1 MTETG
6 RITLDGVSFSY
17 RADRSV
23 EANDVFGVAG
33 TETTAP
39 VEPKRGVSGI
49 TMNCAPGSLTVL
61 CGPSG
66 SGKSTVLRLI
76 NGLAPNFH
84 PGDVSGTVLVSG
96 ADMPTTPL
104 AEVGRLS
111 ATVFQNPRTQF
122 FTSTVTTELAFTLEN
137 FGVAPPEIRERV
149 ATAAD
154 QCGTSGLLG
163 QKLSTLSGG
172 QLQRVACTC
181 AVVSGVPVLLLDE
194 ATSNLSPQAIDE
206 LSDLLVELKAE
217 GTTIITAEHRLHH
230 LRDLADEVYY
240 LRDGRIEHHFTG
252 QEFFDLDEVTRRALG
267 LRSLTRPTPPNPT
280 ADPHSP
286 DTTEGL
292 ELRDIRFSYGKN
304 PVLDIDRMVFPAGAI
319 TGLIG
324 PNGVGKTTLARL
336 ICGLEKPAR
345 GGRITLAG
353 KTLSARARAA
363 AGYIVMQ
370 DTGRQLFA
378 DTVLDEVTLGTPGDH
393 DAAELLAALG
403 LADTA
408 SRHPLSLS
416 GGQRQ
421 RLVIATALAQKK
433 KVYIFDEPTSGVDLA
448 HLEAIAAKLRELAD
462 AGAVVIVI
470 THDAELISACCDRV
484 IELTAPRGT
493 VPTHGTHPNQSK
505 ENHP

>member
-1 MTETG
+1 MTDTG
-6 RITLDGVSFSY
+6 LITLDEASFSY
-17 RADRSV
+17 GSTRAPGAEDIFGP
-23 EANDVFGVAG
+23 APDVTRTEPEHGVAD
-33 TETTAP
+33 
-39 VEPKRGVSGI
+39 I
-49 TMNCAPGSLTVL
+49 TMHCAPGSLTLL

-76 NGLAPNFH
+76 NGLNPHFH
-84 PGDVSGTVLVSG
+84 SGDVTGTIRVSG
-96 ADMPTTPL
+96 VDMPTTPL
-104 AEVGRLS
+104 VQVGRLS

-122 FTSTVTTELAFTLEN
+122 FTSTVTTELAFTREN
-137 FGVAPPEIRERV
+137 FGHDPELIRRQIDS
-149 ATAAD
+149 AALRCRID
-154 QCGTSGLLG
+154 ELLG
-163 QKLSTLSGG
+163 RRLSTLSGG
-172 QLQRVACTC
+172 QLQRVACAC
-181 AVVSGVPVLLLDE
+181 AVVAGVPVLLLDE

-206 LSDLLVELKAE
+206 LSDLLVELKSE

-230 LRDLADEVYY
+230 LRELTDEVYY
-240 LRDGRIEHHFTG
+240 LRDGRIKHHFTG
-252 QEFFDLDEVTRRALG
+252 QEFFDLDEGTRRALG

-280 ADPHSP
+280 ADSGSP
-286 DTTEGL
+286 DTTDGL
-292 ELRDIRFSYGKN
+292 ELRDIRFSYGRT
-304 PVLDIDRMVFPAGAI
+304 PVLNIDRMVFPAGVI

-421 RLVIATALAQKK
+421 RLVIATALAQNK

-484 IELTAPRGT
+484 IELSGHRERSSHT
-493 VPTHGTHPNQSK
+493 VPAQQP
-505 ENHP
+505 E